1 MTYDGIV
8 RSTYR
13 KFFVPTAISTM
24 SVAVMNLLNILFAGL
39 FFGNDGSYVVGLAL
53 PVVIFANIITYFFGV
68 GGGIAISIRQGRGDR
83 REASSLFT
91 TAVLSTAVLGV
102 LTAVLGGLLSGAL
115 LPVLGAKTAA

>member
-68 GGGIAISIRQGRGDR
+68 GGGIDVYKRQ
-83 REASSLFT
+83 SLT
-91 TAVLSTAVLGV
+91 
-102 LTAVLGGLLSGAL
+102 
-115 LPVLGAKTAA
+115 